1 MKPMAIL
8 GVLLIAIGI
17 AGLAID
23 NISFTERKT
32 IVDAG
37 PIKVTADE
45 QRTIPI
51 PTIAGIVAVIAGA
64 GGLVTDWDGTPV
76 TLGSTSRVLAART
89 PELHAQA
96 LRRLQA

>member
-8 GVLLIAIGI
+8 GVLLIVVGI

-64 GGLVTDWDGTPV
+64 GLLFVG
-76 TLGSTSRVLAART
+76 RAARS
-89 PELHAQA
+89 
-96 LRRLQA
+96 

>member
-1 MKPMAIL
+1 MKPIAIV
-8 GVLLIAIGI
+8 GILLIAIGI

-37 PIKVTADE
+37 PLKITADE

-51 PTIAGIVAVIAGA
+51 PTIAGIIAVVAGA
-64 GGLVTDWDGTPV
+64 GLIFMGRG
-76 TLGSTSRVLAART
+76 ARS
-89 PELHAQA
+89 
-96 LRRLQA
+96 

>member
-8 GVLLIAIGI
+8 GVLLIVIGI
-17 AGLAID
+17 AGLAVD

-37 PIKVTADE
+37 PLKVTADE

-64 GGLVTDWDGTPV
+64 GLLFMG
-76 TLGSTSRVLAART
+76 RAARG
-89 PELHAQA
+89 
-96 LRRLQA
+96 

>member
-1 MKPMAIL
+1 MKPLAIL

-37 PIKVTADE
+37 PLKVTADE

-64 GGLVTDWDGTPV
+64 GLLFMG
-76 TLGSTSRVLAART
+76 RAARG
-89 PELHAQA
+89 
-96 LRRLQA
+96 

>member
-37 PIKVTADE
+37 PLKVTADE

-51 PTIAGIVAVIAGA
+51 PSIAGIVAVIAGA
-64 GGLVTDWDGTPV
+64 GLLFMG
-76 TLGSTSRVLAART
+76 RAARG
-89 PELHAQA
+89 
-96 LRRLQA
+96 

>member
-17 AGLAID
+17 AGLAVD

-37 PIKVTADE
+37 PLKITADE

-64 GGLVTDWDGTPV
+64 GLLFMG
-76 TLGSTSRVLAART
+76 RAARG
-89 PELHAQA
+89 
-96 LRRLQA
+96 

>member
-8 GVLLIAIGI
+8 GVLLIVIGI

-23 NISFTERKT
+23 NVSFTERKT

-37 PIKVTADE
+37 PLKVTADE

-64 GGLVTDWDGTPV
+64 GLLLMG
-76 TLGSTSRVLAART
+76 RAARS
-89 PELHAQA
+89 
-96 LRRLQA
+96 

>member
-37 PIKVTADE
+37 PLKVTTDE

-64 GGLVTDWDGTPV
+64 GLLFMG
-76 TLGSTSRVLAART
+76 RAARG
-89 PELHAQA
+89 
-96 LRRLQA
+96 

>member
-8 GVLLIAIGI
+8 GIVLIAIGI

-45 QRTIPI
+45 QRTVPI

-64 GGLVTDWDGTPV
+64 GLLFMG
-76 TLGSTSRVLAART
+76 RAARS
-89 PELHAQA
+89 
-96 LRRLQA
+96 

>member
-1 MKPMAIL
+1 MKPLAIV

-45 QRTIPI
+45 QRSIPI
-51 PTIAGIVAVIAGA
+51 PTIAGVIAVVA
-64 GGLVTDWDGTPV
+64 GVGMLFMG
-76 TLGSTSRVLAART
+76 RRAA
-89 PELHAQA
+89 
-96 LRRLQA
+96 

>member
-8 GVLLIAIGI
+8 GVLLIVIGI
-17 AGLAID
+17 AGLALD

-37 PIKVTADE
+37 PLKVTADE

-64 GGLVTDWDGTPV
+64 GLLFMG
-76 TLGSTSRVLAART
+76 RAARS
-89 PELHAQA
+89 
-96 LRRLQA
+96 

>member
-1 MKPMAIL
+1 MKPAVIF
-8 GVLLIAIGI
+8 GILLIAIGI

-37 PIKVTADE
+37 PLKVTADE

-51 PTIAGIVAVIAGA
+51 PSIVGVIAVVAGA
-64 GGLVTDWDGTPV
+64 AMLFMG
-76 TLGSTSRVLAART
+76 RRARG
-89 PELHAQA
+89 
-96 LRRLQA
+96 

>member
-8 GVLLIAIGI
+8 GVLLIVIGI

-32 IVDAG
+32 IVDAD
-37 PIKVTADE
+37 PLKVTADE

-51 PTIAGIVAVIAGA
+51 PTIAGIVAVVAGA
-64 GGLVTDWDGTPV
+64 GLLLMGRAVC
-76 TLGSTSRVLAART
+76 S
-89 PELHAQA
+89 
-96 LRRLQA
+96 

>member
-8 GVLLIAIGI
+8 GVLLIVIGI

-37 PIKVTADE
+37 PLKVTADE

-64 GGLVTDWDGTPV
+64 GLLFMGRAVR
-76 TLGSTSRVLAART
+76 S
-89 PELHAQA
+89 
-96 LRRLQA
+96 

>member
-8 GVLLIAIGI
+8 GVLLIAIGS
-17 AGLAID
+17 AGLAVD

-37 PIKVTADE
+37 PLKITADE

-51 PTIAGIVAVIAGA
+51 PTIAGIIAVVAGA
-64 GGLVTDWDGTPV
+64 GLLF
-76 TLGSTSRVLAART
+76 LGRAARG
-89 PELHAQA
+89 
-96 LRRLQA
+96 

>member
-64 GGLVTDWDGTPV
+64 GLLFMG
-76 TLGSTSRVLAART
+76 RAARS
-89 PELHAQA
+89 
-96 LRRLQA
+96 

>member
-23 NISFTERKT
+23 NISFTERRT

-45 QRTIPI
+45 QRSIPI
-51 PTIAGIVAVIAGA
+51 PTIVGVIAVVAGA
-64 GGLVTDWDGTPV
+64 ALFF
-76 TLGSTSRVLAART
+76 LSRRT
-89 PELHAQA
+89 A
-96 LRRLQA
+96 

>member
-8 GVLLIAIGI
+8 GVLLIVIGI

-23 NISFTERKT
+23 NVSFTERKT

-37 PIKVTADE
+37 PLKVTADE

-64 GGLVTDWDGTPV
+64 GLLFMGH
-76 TLGSTSRVLAART
+76 AARG
-89 PELHAQA
+89 
-96 LRRLQA
+96 

>member
-1 MKPMAIL
+1 MKPLTIF
-8 GVLLIAIGI
+8 GVMLIAIGI

-37 PIKVTADE
+37 PLKVTADE

-51 PTIAGIVAVIAGA
+51 PTVAGVIAVVA
-64 GGLVTDWDGTPV
+64 GVGLLFMG
-76 TLGSTSRVLAART
+76 RR
-89 PELHAQA
+89 AQS
-96 LRRLQA
+96 

>member
-1 MKPMAIL
+1 MKPLAIV

-45 QRTIPI
+45 QRSIPI
-51 PTIAGIVAVIAGA
+51 PTIAGVIAVVA
-64 GGLVTDWDGTPV
+64 GVGMVFMG
-76 TLGSTSRVLAART
+76 RRAA
-89 PELHAQA
+89 
-96 LRRLQA
+96 

>member
-8 GVLLIAIGI
+8 GILLIALGV

-37 PIKVTADE
+37 PLKVTADE
-45 QRTIPI
+45 QRNIPI
-51 PTIAGIVAVIAGA
+51 PTIAGIVAIIAGA
-64 GGLVTDWDGTPV
+64 GLLFMGRG
-76 TLGSTSRVLAART
+76 ARG
-89 PELHAQA
+89 
-96 LRRLQA
+96 